1 MLQDVCD
8 YGRCV
13 AVDMTPQAAV
23 DAAKV
28 ALKEEGFGVLC
39 EIDVQKTL
47 KEKIGAEIDSYVI
60 LGACNPNLANQSLRE
75 EPNIGLLLPCNL
87 IVRQSKGATIVAA
100 IDAAKMLSVVGN
112 PALGLVAREVNQ
124 RLSRVIDKLDSA
136 RAS

>member
-13 AVDMTPQAAV
+13 AVDMPPERAIEAARN
-23 DAAKV
+23 

-39 EIDVQKTL
+39 EIDVQQTL
-47 KEKIGAEIDSYVI
+47 KEKIGAEIEPYVI

-75 EPNIGLLLPCNL
+75 EPNLGLLLPCNL

-112 PALGLVAREVNQ
+112 PALQVVAREVNR
-124 RLSRVIDKLDSA
+124 RLGRVIDKLDA
-136 RAS
+136 TRAP